1 MNFREHEDKRAWILS
16 GLTSLDRFV
25 REDDDFR
32 GNRAYEQKAIGY
44 QHQIVEDGK
53 YRVVFLG
60 AFNVGKSTAINAFLG
75 GDFLPMDVEECTSR
89 LTFIQRGGPLQLAV
103 RLRERAPDSEVAALD
118 ALLAGLPAS
127 VAGSDDGRE
136 IRVTYPNGKPAA
148 MRKSL
153 EPIVTVIADEAYP
166 LLAPLRDKIDEINLF
181 LPSEV
186 LEEDIVFV
194 DTPGVHS
201 VSETRQE
208 ITFGIIEHSHLVI
221 CFVDSNFAGNI
232 HDLNFIKR
240 IMTLRGRQVFF
251 VLNKADKIDPEEI
264 DIRAAHGPAWSL
276 IQAFKRHG
284 LPDNA
289 DIFFLS
295 GYRALR
301 AQQLERGLI
310 TLQEVLDD
318 NRISIPTSV
327 ADRIRASENPV
338 RDLAAYLMGQSRLP
352 HLKERLLDFLL
363 NENKAGKVL
372 ETAAK
377 FVRERAA
384 DFVISL
390 QNELNL
396 AKDPTLF
403 DELRKKRETLMAEL
417 ETVRTKAAEVMRRYD
432 ARAMGGEWEGE
443 THPGYEAMFRNAM
456 VEGAI
461 NVNVI
466 QPILGWLRL
475 DDNLKESRRNQFK
488 PLAAH
493 IEHQVDE
500 FVSGILANINAF
512 VDETE
517 RITRDAIAE
526 HLGDVRSLH
535 MQLGAPGAV
544 DLENVRASMA
554 GGYAAFGAGGA
565 VVGAAAGAAVGSVVP
580 VVGTAIGA
588 GLGGLL
594 GVISGFL
601 ARLAW
606 SEDRWIRKLS
616 PIIRENAMNMLV
628 HGGKDRHGNSAPPIL
643 ESVTEY
649 LQRRAAAFREAVQ
662 EEVDNAVGRVQ
673 RECDELIARETEI
686 RREREAIIARLEP
699 KVTMLHTLREE
710 AEEMVGKYEDLYAAI
725 H

>member
-16 GLTSLDRFV
+16 GLASLGSFV

-32 GNRAYEQKAIGY
+32 GNRSYEQKAIGY

-89 LTFIQRGGPLQLAV
+89 LTFIQRGGPLQIGV
-103 RLRERAPDSEVAALD
+103 RLHERASESEVSALD
-118 ALLAGLPAS
+118 SLLSELPAS
-127 VAGSDDGRE
+127 VSSTEDGRE
-136 IRVTYPNGKPAA
+136 IRVAYPNGKPAA

-153 EPIVTVIADEAYP
+153 APLVTVVADEEYP
-166 LLAPLRDKIDEINLF
+166 LLAPFRDKIDEINLF
-181 LPSEV
+181 LPSDV

-240 IMTLRGRQVFF
+240 IMTLRGRHVFF

-264 DIRAAHGPAWSL
+264 DLRAAHGPAWSL
-276 IQAFKRHG
+276 LQAFKRHG

-289 DIFFLS
+289 DIFFFS

-318 NRISIPTSV
+318 NRVSIPTSV
-327 ADRIRASENPV
+327 VERIRASENPV

-352 HLKERLLDFLL
+352 HLKERLLDYLL

-377 FVRERAA
+377 FIRERAS

-390 QNELNL
+390 ENELNL
-396 AKDPTLF
+396 AKDPSLF
-403 DELRKKRETLMAEL
+403 EELRSKRESLMAEL
-417 ETVRTKAAEVMRRYD
+417 EAVRTKSEAVMRRYD
-432 ARAMGGEWEGE
+432 ARCMGGEADGVSFN
-443 THPGYEAMFRNAM
+443 GYERMFRDAM

-461 NVNVI
+461 NVNVV

-475 DDNLKESRRNQFK
+475 DNNLKESRRGQFK
-488 PLAAH
+488 PLAAR

-500 FVSGILANINAF
+500 FVSGILANINGF

-517 RITRDAIAE
+517 RMTRDEIAE
-526 HLGDVRSLH
+526 HLREVRGLH

-544 DLENVRASMA
+544 NIENVRASMA

-580 VVGTAIGA
+580 VLGTAIGA

-616 PIIRENAMNMLV
+616 PVIRENVMNMLIR
-628 HGGKDRHGNSAPPIL
+628 GGKDHKGNDAPPML

-649 LQRRAAAFREAVQ
+649 LNRRGAAFREAVQ

-673 RECDELIARETEI
+673 RECDELIAREEEI
-686 RREREAIIARLEP
+686 RREREAIITRLEP
-699 KVTMLHTLREE
+699 KVSMLHTVREE
-710 AEEMVGKYEDLYAAI
+710 AETVISNYMETRAETQ
-725 H
+725 

>member
-1 MNFREHEDKRAWILS
+1 MNFREHEDKRALILS
-16 GLTSLDRFV
+16 GLASLDRFV

-32 GNRAYEQKAIGY
+32 GDRAYEQKAIGY
-44 QHQIVEDGK
+44 QYQIVEDGK

-103 RLRERAPDSEVAALD
+103 RLRERAQESEVAALD
-118 ALLAGLPAS
+118 ALLAELPAS
-127 VAGSDDGRE
+127 VVVSDDARE
-136 IRVTYPNGKPAA
+136 IRVTYPNAKPAA

-166 LLAPLRDKIDEINLF
+166 LLAPLRDKIDDINLF
-181 LPSEV
+181 LPGEV

-240 IMTLRGRQVFF
+240 IMTLRGRHVFF
-251 VLNKADKIDPEEI
+251 VLNKADKIDPEGI
-264 DIRAAHGPAWSL
+264 DIRATHGPAWSL

-284 LPDNA
+284 LPDNP

-310 TLQEVLDD
+310 TLQEVMDD

-327 ADRIRASENPV
+327 ADRIRTSENPI

-363 NENKAGKVL
+363 NENKVGKVL
-372 ETAAK
+372 ETAAM

-403 DELRKKRETLMAEL
+403 DELRAKRETLMAEL
-417 ETVRTKAAEVMRRYD
+417 EAVSTKAEEVMRRYD
-432 ARAMGGEWEGE
+432 ARAMGGEWDGR

-475 DDNLKESRRNQFK
+475 DNNLKESRRNQFK
-488 PLAAH
+488 PLAAQ

-535 MQLGAPGAV
+535 MQLGAHGAV

-565 VVGAAAGAAVGSVVP
+565 VVGAAAGAAIGSVVP
-580 VVGTAIGA
+580 VIGTAIGA

-594 GVISGFL
+594 GIISGFL

-616 PIIRENAMNMLV
+616 PIIRENVMNMLV
-628 HGGKDRHGNSAPPIL
+628 HGGKDRHGNAAPPIL
-643 ESVTEY
+643 KSVTEY

-662 EEVDNAVGRVQ
+662 EEVNNAVGRVQ
-673 RECDELIARETEI
+673 RECDELLARETEI

-710 AEEMVGKYEDLYAAI
+710 AEAIIREYEDLHAAI

>member
-16 GLTSLDRFV
+16 GLAALGRFV

-32 GNRAYEQKAIGY
+32 GSRSYEQKAIGY
-44 QHQIVEDGK
+44 QRRIVEDGK

-89 LTFIQRGGPLQLAV
+89 LTFIQRGGPLQLGV

-118 ALLAGLPAS
+118 ELIAPLPAS
-127 VAGSDDGRE
+127 VARLNDGRE

-153 EPIVTVIADEAYP
+153 EPLVTVIADEAYP

-181 LPSEV
+181 LPSEM

-240 IMTLRGRQVFF
+240 IMTLRGRHVFF

-264 DIRAAHGPAWSL
+264 DLRAAHGPAWSL
-276 IQAFKRHG
+276 MQAFKRHG
-284 LPDNA
+284 LPDNP

-318 NRISIPTSV
+318 NRVSLPTSV

-390 QNELNL
+390 ENELNL

-403 DELRKKRETLMAEL
+403 DELRAKRETLMAEL
-417 ETVRTKAAEVMRRYD
+417 ETVRTKAEQVMCRYE
-432 ARAMGGEWEGE
+432 ARAMGGEWDGE
-443 THPGYEAMFRNAM
+443 TYPGYEALFRDAM

-466 QPILGWLRL
+466 QPILGWLRI
-475 DDNLKESRRNQFK
+475 DNNLKESRRNQFK

-500 FVSGILANINAF
+500 FVSGILAKINAF

-517 RITRDAIAE
+517 SITRDAIAE

-535 MQLGAPGAV
+535 MQLTAPGAV

-580 VVGTAIGA
+580 IIGTAIGA

-606 SEDRWIRKLS
+606 SEERWIRKLL
-616 PIIRENAMNMLV
+616 PIIRENVMNMLL
-628 HGGKDRHGNSAPPIL
+628 HGGKDRQGNPAPPML

-649 LQRRAAAFREAVQ
+649 LRRRAAAFRDAVQ

-673 RECDELIARETEI
+673 RECDELIARETQI
-686 RREREAIIARLEP
+686 RREREAIITRLEP

-710 AEEMVGKYEDLYAAI
+710 AEAIVREYAHMPATT